1 MKRMLLIG
9 FTVQVCFG
17 LSPHRLKTLERVHPH
32 RFDGDV
38 NNLRHL
44 ESSILRHLQNPVG
57 FIAYSYA
64 VLVPHE
70 PIEAVSILK
79 NNVILLWLG

>member
-1 MKRMLLIG
+1 
-9 FTVQVCFG
+9 
-17 LSPHRLKTLERVHPH
+17 
-32 RFDGDV
+32 
-38 NNLRHL
+38 LRHF
-44 ESSILRHLQNPVG
+44 EPSILRHLQNPVG

-79 NNVILLWLG
+79 NNVILLWFG

>member
-9 FTVQVCFG
+9 LTVQVCFG

-64 VLVPHE
+64 VLVPHV
-70 PIEAVSILK
+70 PMEAVLILK